1 MVSLSSDIAYVAFF
15 LGVHALIVWVVVL
28 TGLWLNRLGEA
39 LAARRRQPDL
49 RG

>member
-28 TGLWLNRLGEA
+28 TGLWLHRLGET